1 MMFDK
6 RLFSLADGV
15 GRLIAAKVACQW
27 LGLVANIAFVVAVV
41 RMLQPLFAPVPSST
55 APCSPI
61 ILIGRRSAYS
71 SPSRRRTF
79 R

>member
-27 LGLVANIAFVVAVV
+27 LGLVANVAFVVAVV
-41 RMLQPLFAPVPSST
+41 RMLQAAVRARTVRHRALH
-55 APCSPI
+55 
-61 ILIGRRSAYS
+61 RHYS
-71 SPSRRRTF
+71 FGAVVRFVDHSRRRTF

>member
-41 RMLQPLFAPVPSST
+41 RML
-55 APCSPI
+55 
-61 ILIGRRSAYS
+61 
-71 SPSRRRTF
+71 
-79 R
+79 